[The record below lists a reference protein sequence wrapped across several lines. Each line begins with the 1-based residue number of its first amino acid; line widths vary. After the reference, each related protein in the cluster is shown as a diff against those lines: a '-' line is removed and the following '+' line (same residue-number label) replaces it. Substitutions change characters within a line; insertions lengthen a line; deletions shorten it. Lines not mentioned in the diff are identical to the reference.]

1 MANYFLPGYAG
12 QISADSEDR
21 AYDQK
26 SPLYNLY
33 SPRLFGAPPQLTNQC
48 DMRLK
53 SSLGAEPGPVGDWYL
68 DNILRDAQVCN
79 IIVGHARFTGGF
91 NSFASLIR
99 NAVTYA
105 TAISRYHIFDNND
118 REITNQDGAAA
129 LLANKEYSMENF
141 ETALGHESESKITG
155 MVSTSG
161 NSAIAADA
169 ANVANRITGITETAT
184 TETVTAETTE
194 GTVEATTSAAQQEVG
209 TDIQTESSIGTV
221 GASDESYVFD
231 VDTIEESKG
240 ILNNIGE
247 MFQATGLFGTIGGLK
262 AFIKSS
268 WQMQQAFYTFEAD
281 WNSYINNVR
290 MMINTA
296 VMMLGV
302 NDGKVRIGDNL
313 LPLSSAV
320 KLSET
325 DVWANYRFIT
335 PTENNRVGDVNAINT
350 LSGDFNQYV
359 SFMTEPV
366 QIQESFSNGTTTS
379 QIYANVISSGEGIGN
394 EIAFITNSSRNA
406 IDDAVVSLA
415 GSAINIAERV
425 MQSLTLGTG
434 KFTAA
439 ILGSMARSYTGD
451 HTIFPEVFS
460 NHSTTSSVGLTI
472 KLRASAGDPYTY
484 LMEVL
489 VPMFHLIA
497 MAVPQ
502 MSKNAA
508 SAYSYPPLVQ
518 VHIPGVWGT
527 RLGIIETLSIS
538 KSGNDYSVN
547 GYPLAV
553 DIAVNIKDLQ
563 HVMMS
568 SGMDKPAQMLNNDTM
583 FDYIAQCAGVDKY
596 RFNPSIRIVTK
607 IALAASAG
615 SNFFHN
621 LGHAILN
628 DASSIAN
635 KITGIGT

>member
-12 QISADSEDR
+12 QISADSVDR

-68 DNILRDAQVCN
+68 DNILRDAQICN

-105 TAISRYHIFDNND
+105 AAISRYSIFDNNGK
-118 REITNQDGAAA
+118 EITNQSMAA
-129 LLANKEYSMENF
+129 NVMNEYNMEAYNS
-141 ETALGHESESKITG
+141 ALGDTSESKITG

-161 NSAIAADA
+161 NSAISTD
-169 ANVANRITGITETAT
+169 VANLMNKITGIAETDT
-184 TETVTAETTE
+184 TETAETTE

-209 TDIQTESSIGTV
+209 TDIQTESSTGTV

-231 VDTIEESKG
+231 VDTIEQSSG
-240 ILNNIGE
+240 ILENIGN

-290 MMINTA
+290 MMINAA

-415 GSAINIAERV
+415 GSAVNIAERV

-439 ILGSMARSYTGD
+439 VLGSMARSYTGD

-527 RLGIIETLSIS
+527 RLGIIESLSIS

-553 DIAVNIKDLQ
+553 DISVNIKDLQ

-615 SNFFHN
+615 SNYFHN
-621 LGHAILN
+621 LGSAILC
-628 DASSIAN
+628 DASGIIN